1 MTNTANTC
9 SHKVVMNMDQR
20 TICVLCTQELR
31 YNKETHRHEEIPS
44 PKYKVICQSREDRIL
59 ENMRRKII
67 EAVGGET

>member
-9 SHKVVMNMDQR
+9 SHKVVINMDQR

-44 PKYKVICQSREDRIL
+44 PKMKIISQSEEDRIV
-59 ENMRRKII
+59 ENIQKKII
-67 EAVGGET
+67 EAVGGDN